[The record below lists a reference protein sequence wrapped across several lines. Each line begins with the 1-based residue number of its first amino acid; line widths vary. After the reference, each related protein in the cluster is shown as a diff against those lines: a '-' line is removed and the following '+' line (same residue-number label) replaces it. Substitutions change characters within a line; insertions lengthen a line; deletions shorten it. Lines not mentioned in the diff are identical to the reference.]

1 MFGWLLFA
9 APLALIV
16 AVGAAIWLE
25 GHIVDQ
31 PVTSAP
37 SPAGPSEALP
47 PTSSAS

>member
-16 AVGAAIWLE
+16 AVGAAVWLE

-31 PVTSAP
+31 PDAGASSRGGSSETLPTATSA
-37 SPAGPSEALP
+37 S
-47 PTSSAS
+47 